1 MRQKQNFVRVNI
13 SMDRLKLE
21 LFGNDAERCL
31 REVNKVLD
39 KVMHFSHT
47 CDDYAEHLDLT
58 EEMLA
63 NSTVTKLMTNF
74 SQIYEDYR
82 TNRVAIENKKVVELD
97 KGKVESQMDNAEVKK
112 SITKLLFP
120 IQRER
125 VKKIIVHVKGSTKDE
140 ANRITELIEQELQ
153 QADIHPVF
161 TKSEG
166 ASHTIVEGIF
176 FGDFAPE
183 YDED

>member
-1 MRQKQNFVRVNI
+1 
-13 SMDRLKLE
+13 MDRLKLE

-125 VKKIIVHVKGSTKDE
+125 VKKIIVHVKG
-140 ANRITELIEQELQ
+140 
-153 QADIHPVF
+153 
-161 TKSEG
+161 
-166 ASHTIVEGIF
+166 
-176 FGDFAPE
+176 
-183 YDED
+183 